1 MLLLDS
7 STFDWDAYLCETPND
22 MDVQPLLTNKTEQDL
37 FNDFNAALTDL
48 TSSAAA
54 ANENDS
60 NTFDAF
66 DYANK
71 SGSFHS
77 LFDDDEHPQ
86 ESLVQSTTLSV
97 KGAGIKRPLWWM
109 NNETNP
115 PATTKLP
122 SLETAF
128 DLKLPK

>member
-1 MLLLDS
+1 MDS

-22 MDVQPLLTNKTEQDL
+22 MDVQPLLTTKTEQDL

-48 TSSAAA
+48 TSAAA
-54 ANENDS
+54 AAHE

-77 LFDDDEHPQ
+77 LFDDDDHHPQ
-86 ESLVQSTTLSV
+86 QESSLVQSSSTSLAV

-109 NNETNP
+109 NNETNSS
-115 PATTKLP
+115 TTKLP